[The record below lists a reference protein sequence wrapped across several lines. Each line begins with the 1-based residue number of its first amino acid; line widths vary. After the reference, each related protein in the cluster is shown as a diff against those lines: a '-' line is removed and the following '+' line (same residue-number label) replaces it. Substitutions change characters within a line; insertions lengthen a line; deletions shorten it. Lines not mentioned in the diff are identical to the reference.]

1 MYIVLQSLKT
11 VSLGNKAHEFHS
23 GTPQVGQLAPDPE
36 MLSLK
41 SSPLS
46 SMAAAFAFCPSSV
59 SVSFSRSVRPEKRC
73 KGRAKS
79 RREIARSQNRPTII
93 SHSSERG
100 SQTHYKSSARNKN
113 PRDTRNSGCN
123 ASCLILTAASW
134 TRVTKVEEEERSVFM
149 FSEQASH

>member
-1 MYIVLQSLKT
+1 
-11 VSLGNKAHEFHS
+11 
-23 GTPQVGQLAPDPE
+23 

-46 SMAAAFAFCPSSV
+46 SMAAASFAFCPSSV
-59 SVSFSRSVRPEKRC
+59 FFSRSEFRPEKCC

-113 PRDTRNSGCN
+113 PRDTRSSGWN

-134 TRVTKVEEEERSVFM
+134 TRESDESGGGGEECFHVFRASISLTHSLFKLQFRWEKNGEDEERFVSVQFIL
-149 FSEQASH
+149 